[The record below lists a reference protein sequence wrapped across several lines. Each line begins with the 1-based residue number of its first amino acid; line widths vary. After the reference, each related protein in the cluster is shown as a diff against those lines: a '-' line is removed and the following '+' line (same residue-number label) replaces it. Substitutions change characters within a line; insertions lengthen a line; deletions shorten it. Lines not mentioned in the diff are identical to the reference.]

1 MHDNIRNF
9 NMAETNKS
17 VKEKV
22 LSASRIKTLE
32 TCSWSYWCNYHLKL
46 PQKQNEGALRGTV
59 CHLVFEML
67 VKKKH
72 KKHFDKIF
80 KGGSIKKSPAVHR
93 MVMKH
98 LTQMENSF
106 DLPMTN
112 EENTELV
119 DDMIVVGLNCDF
131 FGWGGKVDKPELE
144 FLLENKDPEYKIR
157 GFIDKPIVY
166 KRGKKIKIVDYKSS
180 KYKFRGEELHSN
192 VQAMVYTLA
201 AQKEWPDYK
210 PTVEFQFLRHP
221 RKPLQ
226 QLQFNQEQLRGLEY
240 YLAHTFQI
248 INNFT
253 EETAKTNYAADT
265 KKNSWLCKIGKWR
278 CPYIDSYDY
287 FVTTNEEGEEINKSL
302 KKEILQNK
310 LEAGQKIEIR
320 NYAGCPRHASSSEN
334 ILDLFS

>member
-1 MHDNIRNF
+1 MEKSTQPIR
-9 NMAETNKS
+9 ERI
-17 VKEKV
+17 
-22 LSASRIKTLE
+22 LSASRLKTLE

-72 KKHFDKIF
+72 KKHFNKIL
-80 KGGSIKKSPAVHR
+80 KASSIKGSPSVYR

-98 LTQMENSF
+98 LVQMENSF

-131 FGWGGKVDKPELE
+131 FGKGGKVDKPEHE

-157 GFIDKPIVY
+157 GFIDKPVLY
-166 KRGKKIKIVDYKSS
+166 KKGKKIKIVDYKSS

-201 AQKEWPDYK
+201 AQKEWEGYE

-221 RKPLQ
+221 RSPLQ
-226 QLQFNQEQLRGLEY
+226 QLQFNKEQLRGLEY
-240 YLAHTFQI
+240 YLAHCFHI
-248 INNFT
+248 VNNFT
-253 EETAKTNYAADT
+253 EETAITNYAAD
-265 KKNSWLCKIGKWR
+265 KKKDAWLCKIGKWR
-278 CPYIDSYDY
+278 CPYIDPYDY
-287 FVTTNEEGEEINKSL
+287 FVIVDKEDQEIKKSFKKKELENVL
-302 KKEILQNK
+302 KK
-310 LEAGQKIEIR
+310 GQKIKKRSYE
-320 NYAGCPRHASSSEN
+320 GCPRHKTTADD
-334 ILDLFS
+334 ILDMFA

>member
-1 MHDNIRNF
+1 M
-9 NMAETNKS
+9 EQKTKG
-17 VKEKV
+17 VKERI
-22 LSASRIKTLE
+22 LSASRLKTLE

-72 KKHFDKIF
+72 KKHFNKIS
-80 KGGSIKKSPAVHR
+80 KAGTIKASEAVHR

-98 LTQMENSF
+98 LTQMEKSF

-119 DDMIVVGLNCDF
+119 DDMIVVGLKCDF

-144 FLLENKDPEYKIR
+144 FLLESKDPEYKIR

-166 KRGKKIKIVDYKSS
+166 KKGKKIKIVDYKSS

-201 AQKEWPDYK
+201 AQKEWPGYT

-221 RKPLQ
+221 KSPLQ
-226 QLQFNQEQLRGLEY
+226 QLKFNEDQLRGLEY

-248 INNFT
+248 VNNFT
-253 EETAKTNYAADT
+253 EETAITNYAAD
-265 KKNSWLCKIGKWR
+265 KKKDSWLCKIGKWR
-278 CPYIDSYDY
+278 CPYIDPYDY
-287 FVTTNEEGEEINKSL
+287 FVIVDKNKEEIKKSFKKKELQNVL
-302 KKEILQNK
+302 KK
-310 LEAGQKIEIR
+310 GDKIEKR
-320 NYAGCPRHASSSEN
+320 TYEGCPRHKPTTEDN
-334 ILDLFS
+334 ILDMFA

>member
-1 MHDNIRNF
+1 
-9 NMAETNKS
+9 MAQKS
-17 VKEKV
+17 KNVEKKI
-22 LSASRIKTLE
+22 LSASRLKTLE

-72 KKHFDKIF
+72 KKHFTKIS
-80 KGGSIKKSPAVHR
+80 KAGTIKASPAIHR

-131 FGWGGKVDKPELE
+131 FGKGGQVDKPEHE
-144 FLLENKDPEYKIR
+144 FLLDNKDPEYKIR

-201 AQKEWPDYK
+201 AQQEWPEYT

-221 RKPLQ
+221 RSPLQ
-226 QLQFNQEQLRGLEY
+226 QLQFNKEQLRGLEY
-240 YLAHTFQI
+240 YLAHSFQI

-253 EETAKTNYAADT
+253 EETAVTNYAYDT
-265 KKNSWLCKIGKWR
+265 KKNSWMCKIGKWR
-278 CPYIDSYDY
+278 CPYIDPYDY
-287 FVTTNEEGEEINKSL
+287 FVTVNEEGTETKKSFKKRELENSL
-302 KKEILQNK
+302 KDGE
-310 LEAGQKIEIR
+310 KIEKR
-320 NYAGCPRHASSSEN
+320 SYKGCPRHSTTESEN
-334 ILDLFS
+334 ILDMFT

>member
-1 MHDNIRNF
+1 M
-9 NMAETNKS
+9 EKTVKS

-80 KGGSIKKSPAVHR
+80 KGNSIKRSPAVFR

-112 EENTELV
+112 EENVELV

-131 FGWGGKVDKPELE
+131 FGWGGKVDKPEHE

-166 KRGKKIKIVDYKSS
+166 KKGKKIKIVDYKSS

-201 AQKEWPDYK
+201 AQQEWPEYS

-221 RKPLQ
+221 RSPLQ
-226 QLQFNQEQLRGLEY
+226 QLQFNKDQLRGLEY

-253 EETAKTNYAADT
+253 EETATTNYAADT
-265 KKNSWLCKIGKWR
+265 KKNAWLCKIGKWR
-278 CPYIDSYDY
+278 CPYIDPYPY
-287 FVTTNEEGEEINKSL
+287 FVIVDENGEEINKSL
-302 KKEILQNK
+302 KRSELQSK
-310 LEAGQKIEIR
+310 LKDGQKIKKR
-320 NYAGCPRHASSSEN
+320 KYDGCPRHKSSSEN
-334 ILDLFS
+334 ILDLFT

>member
-1 MHDNIRNF
+1 M
-9 NMAETNKS
+9 ESKPKG
-17 VKEKV
+17 VKERI
-22 LSASRIKTLE
+22 LSASRLKTLE
-32 TCSWSYWCNYHLKL
+32 TCSWSYWCNYHLRL

-72 KKHFDKIF
+72 KKHFNKIF
-80 KGGSIKKSPAVHR
+80 KAGTIKSSPAVHR

-98 LTQMENSF
+98 LIQMENSF

-131 FGWGGKVDKPELE
+131 FGKGGKVDKPEHE
-144 FLLENKDPEYKIR
+144 FLLENKDPAYKIR
-157 GFIDKPIVY
+157 GFIDKPVLY
-166 KRGKKIKIVDYKSS
+166 KKGKKIKIVDYKSS

-201 AQKEWPDYK
+201 AQKEWEGYE

-226 QLQFNQEQLRGLEY
+226 QLQFNKEQLRGLEY
-240 YLAHTFQI
+240 YLAHSFHI
-248 INNFT
+248 VNNFT
-253 EETAKTNYAADT
+253 EETASTNYAAD
-265 KKNSWLCKIGKWR
+265 KKKDAWLCKIGKWR
-278 CPYIDSYDY
+278 CPYIDPYDY
-287 FVTTNEEGEEINKSL
+287 FVIVNKEKEEIKKSFK
-302 KKEILQNK
+302 KKE
-310 LEAGQKIEIR
+310 LENVLGKGQKIEKR
-320 NYAGCPRHASSSEN
+320 SYEGCPRHKPTTQDN
-334 ILDLFS
+334 ILDMFA

>member
-1 MHDNIRNF
+1 MEKT
-9 NMAETNKS
+9 AKS

-80 KGGSIKKSPAVHR
+80 KGNSIKRSPAVFR

-112 EENTELV
+112 EENVELV

-131 FGWGGKVDKPELE
+131 FGWGGKVDKPEHE

-166 KRGKKIKIVDYKSS
+166 KKGKKIKIVDYKSS

-201 AQKEWPDYK
+201 AQQEWPEYS

-221 RKPLQ
+221 RSPLQ
-226 QLQFNQEQLRGLEY
+226 QLQFNKDQLRGLEY

-253 EETAKTNYAADT
+253 EETATTNYAADT
-265 KKNSWLCKIGKWR
+265 KKNAWLCKIGKWR
-278 CPYIDSYDY
+278 CPYIDPYPY
-287 FVTTNEEGEEINKSL
+287 FVIVDESGEEISKSL
-302 KKEILQNK
+302 KRSELQSK
-310 LEAGQKIEIR
+310 LKDGQKIKKR
-320 NYAGCPRHASSSEN
+320 KYDGCPRHKSSSEN
-334 ILDLFS
+334 ILDLFT

>member
-1 MHDNIRNF
+1 MEQKPKN
-9 NMAETNKS
+9 

-22 LSASRIKTLE
+22 LSASRLKTLE

-72 KKHFDKIF
+72 KKHFNKIN
-80 KGGSIKKSPAVHR
+80 KGGTIKKSPAVHR

-98 LTQMENSF
+98 LTQMERSF

-131 FGWGGKVDKPELE
+131 FGLGGKVDNPELE

-201 AQKEWPDYK
+201 AQKEWPGYDS
-210 PTVEFQFLRHP
+210 TVEFQFLRHP
-221 RKPLQ
+221 RSPLQ
-226 QLQFNQEQLRGLEY
+226 QLKFNQEQLRGLEY
-240 YLAHTFQI
+240 YLAHAFQI
-248 INNFT
+248 VNNFT
-253 EETAKTNYAADT
+253 EETAVTKYAAD
-265 KKNSWLCKIGKWR
+265 KKKYAWLCKIGKWR
-278 CPYIDSYDY
+278 CPYIDPYDY
-287 FVTTNEEGEEINKSL
+287 FVILNKDKEEIKKSFK
-302 KKEILQNK
+302 KKELQDV
-310 LEAGQKIEIR
+310 LEKGQKIEKR
-320 NYAGCPRHASSSEN
+320 TYEGCPRHKPTTEDN
-334 ILDLFS
+334 ILDMFA

>member
-1 MHDNIRNF
+1 MEQKPKN
-9 NMAETNKS
+9 

-22 LSASRIKTLE
+22 LSASRLKTLE

-72 KKHFDKIF
+72 KKHFNKIN
-80 KGGSIKKSPAVHR
+80 KGGTIKKSPAVHR

-98 LTQMENSF
+98 LTQMERSF

-131 FGWGGKVDKPELE
+131 FGLGGKVDNPELE

-201 AQKEWPDYK
+201 AQKEWPGYDS
-210 PTVEFQFLRHP
+210 TVEFQFLRHP
-221 RKPLQ
+221 RSPLQ
-226 QLQFNQEQLRGLEY
+226 QLKFNQEQLRGLEY
-240 YLAHTFQI
+240 YLAHGFQI
-248 INNFT
+248 VINFT
-253 EETAKTNYAADT
+253 EETAVNNYAAD
-265 KKNSWLCKIGKWR
+265 KKKDAWLCKIGKWR
-278 CPYIDSYDY
+278 CPYIDPYDY
-287 FVTTNEEGEEINKSL
+287 FVILNKDKEEIKKSFK
-302 KKEILQNK
+302 KKELQDV
-310 LEAGQKIEIR
+310 LEKGQKIEKR
-320 NYAGCPRHASSSEN
+320 TYEGCPRHKPTTEDN
-334 ILDLFS
+334 ILDMFA

>member
-1 MHDNIRNF
+1 MEKSTQPIR
-9 NMAETNKS
+9 ER
-17 VKEKV
+17 V
-22 LSASRIKTLE
+22 LSASRLKTLE

-72 KKHFDKIF
+72 KKHFNKIL
-80 KGGSIKKSPAVHR
+80 KVSSIKGSPAVHR

-112 EENTELV
+112 QENTELV

-131 FGWGGKVDKPELE
+131 FGKGGKVDKPEHE
-144 FLLENKDPEYKIR
+144 FLLESKDPAYKIR
-157 GFIDKPIVY
+157 GFIDKPVLY
-166 KRGKKIKIVDYKSS
+166 KKGKKIKIVDYKSS

-201 AQKEWPDYK
+201 AQKEWEGYG

-221 RKPLQ
+221 RSPLQ
-226 QLQFNQEQLRGLEY
+226 QLQFNKDQLRGLEY
-240 YLAHTFQI
+240 YLAHSFHI
-248 INNFT
+248 VNNFT
-253 EETAKTNYAADT
+253 EETAITNYAAD
-265 KKNSWLCKIGKWR
+265 KKKDAWLCKIGKWR
-278 CPYIDSYDY
+278 CPYIDPYDY
-287 FVTTNEEGEEINKSL
+287 FVIVDEEKQEIKKSFKKKELQNVL
-302 KKEILQNK
+302 KK
-310 LEAGQKIEIR
+310 GQKIEKR
-320 NYAGCPRHASSSEN
+320 SYEGCPRHKSTADD
-334 ILDLFS
+334 ILDMFA

>member
-1 MHDNIRNF
+1 M
-9 NMAETNKS
+9 EKTNKT

-46 PQKQNEGALRGTV
+46 PQKQNEGALRGTL

-72 KKHFDKIF
+72 KKHFNKIS
-80 KGGSIKKSPAVHR
+80 KAGTIKASKAVHR
-93 MVMKH
+93 MVTKH
-98 LTQMENSF
+98 LIQMENSF

-131 FGWGGKVDKPELE
+131 FGRGGKVDKPELE

-201 AQKEWPDYK
+201 AQKEWPDYT

-221 RKPLQ
+221 RSPLQ
-226 QLQFNQEQLRGLEY
+226 QLQFNNEQLRGLEY

-248 INNFT
+248 INDFT

-278 CPYIDSYDY
+278 CPYIDAYDY
-287 FVTTNEEGEEINKSL
+287 FVTVNESGEETNKSL
-302 KKEILQNK
+302 KKQELK
-310 LEAGQKIEIR
+310 KSLKDGEKIEKR
-320 NYAGCPRHASSSEN
+320 TYKGCPRHEPTTQDN
-334 ILDLFS
+334 ILDMFA